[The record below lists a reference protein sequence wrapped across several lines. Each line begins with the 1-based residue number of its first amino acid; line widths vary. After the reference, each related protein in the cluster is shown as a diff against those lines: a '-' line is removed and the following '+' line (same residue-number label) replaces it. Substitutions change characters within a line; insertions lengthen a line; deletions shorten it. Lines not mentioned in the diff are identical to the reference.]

1 MPSDR
6 QLVFSASYLSTKRT
20 EPVCMTFVHLRLLV
34 DMDVGKST
42 GLQSRGVDN
51 SISGITAKR
60 KSPAEPSTD
69 DRITKRRRSRNT
81 SDPSG
86 FLAAGRR
93 KTQVNRQVDD
103 VNVDYAKGSS
113 ADDPVHSTSEE
124 SETSSSSSDVEDTS
138 DEISSDDQEGTS
150 LTQTAKAPSAD
161 EDTSSAEVE
170 LTQSLPLQKKP
181 SISAPN
187 PTSDLRSRLSS
198 FLPEMQKANTDLQN
212 SAEAMARRVDEVAD
226 DEEHYIEMNLGLGVL
241 KEKKLG
247 AAGENGVRLRD
258 EYSISSSEDSG
269 SDTGENR
276 DAVEE
281 QNIDDDPL
289 ADLMGSKRPRRRMP
303 KIQEVPGS

>member
-1 MPSDR
+1 VPSDR
-6 QLVFSASYLSTKRT
+6 QLVLSASYLSTKRT
-20 EPVCMTFVHLRLLV
+20 EPVCVTFFHLRLLV

-42 GLQSRGVDN
+42 GLHSKAVDN

-69 DRITKRRRSRNT
+69 DRITKQRRSRNT

-86 FLAAGRR
+86 FLATGTG
-93 KTQVNRQVDD
+93 KTQANPQGDD
-103 VNVDYAKGSS
+103 VNVDHAKGSS
-113 ADDPVHSTSEE
+113 ADDPVQSSSEE

-138 DEISSDDQEGTS
+138 DEISSDDQEETS
-150 LTQTAKAPSAD
+150 LTQTAKVPSAD
-161 EDTSSAEVE
+161 EDTASAEVE
-170 LTQSLPLQKKP
+170 LTQSLPLLRKP
-181 SISAPN
+181 PISAPN
-187 PTSDLRSRLSS
+187 SASDLRSRLSS
-198 FLPEMQKANTDLQN
+198 FLPEIQKANTDLQDP
-212 SAEAMARRVDEVAD
+212 AGAMARRVDEVAD

-241 KEKKLG
+241 KEKKAG
-247 AAGENGVRLRD
+247 AAGENGVTLRD

-269 SDTGENR
+269 SDSGEDR

-289 ADLMGSKRPRRRMP
+289 ADLMGSKRPRSKMP